1 MTPSEKIVVI
11 DGCALPLGLYNEAR
25 EAAISTGKTQLVGVI
40 YDAPPAPPP
49 PTDAVELFRSILMP
63 SRLFTDLREGNHL
76 RYMMGCTR
84 EELGQC
90 GCAMIL
96 YISPRAEEETP

>member
-1 MTPSEKIVVI
+1 MTAPEKLVI
-11 DGCALPLGLYNEAR
+11 LDGCALPLGLYNEAR
-25 EAAISTGKTQLVGVI
+25 NTAISTGLTQLVGVI
-40 YDAPPAPPP
+40 YDGPPVPPL
-49 PTDAVELFRSILMP
+49 PTDAVELFRSILTP
-63 SRLFTDLREGNHL
+63 PRLFTDLREGNHL

-96 YISPRAEEETP
+96 YISPQAEEETP